1 MIRILGGGRV
11 NKEIEACVLSTMNLL
26 IRNPEMIQSPIP
38 SPLDRTQHFRIQKEL
53 DMVMDRQ
60 PIDEDRASEIIK
72 KAAEAEYDL
81 LDSSEYETE
90 RLHRIF
96 RSNTS
101 MDELSADLLLKT
113 VAEISVEI
121 KEISYGNYE
130 LQMGGRCN
138 KRLLFQGR
146 NSSTRIQLRCEKLN
160 SNKLR

>member
-60 PIDEDRASEIIK
+60 PIDEDRASELIK

-81 LDSSEYETE
+81 LDISDYETE
-90 RLHRIF
+90 RLHRLF
-96 RSNTS
+96 RSNTP

-121 KEISYGNYE
+121 KEIKI
-130 LQMGGRCN
+130 N
-138 KRLLFQGR
+138 KSSFLNFCIFDGSKKPAILLSFVV
-146 NSSTRIQLRCEKLN
+146 
-160 SNKLR
+160 